1 MIKYSTLNSLAT
13 FFVLLGALNWGL
25 VGIFDYNLVSSLLG
39 EGTLTKVTYVLIGFF
54 AVFMGF
60 NTYAKAK

>member
-1 MIKYSTLNSLAT
+1 MIKYGTLNSLAT

-39 EGTLTKVTYVLIGFF
+39 EGTLTKAVYVVVGFF